1 MIDIKKLDL
10 NDLGTVKLFILK
22 ERKDYENFFQIG
34 WNLENIESHFHKG
47 NNLSLGCFVENSLTG
62 LLIGEKIPN
71 DIDFDLEIHIMFISK
86 TNRRKSLGS
95 NILNFIKINKRNLDV
110 SKIFLEVA
118 QNNVYAI
125 NFYKKNKF
133 VFFKLR
139 HNYYKENNKAINAM
153 CFSKNL

>member
-34 WNLENIESHFHKG
+34 WNLENIESHFRKG

-110 SKIFLEVA
+110 SKIFLEAKNSPRRPNAVTTSSEM
-118 QNNVYAI
+118 
-125 NFYKKNKF
+125 YKMSF
-133 VFFKLR
+133 LR
-139 HNYYKENNKAINAM
+139 QISRHLA
-153 CFSKNL
+153 